1 MDRAMMGYRR
11 VYLLFPRDDVANR
24 SMMLYGVL
32 IF

>member
-24 SMMLYGVL
+24 SMML
-32 IF
+32 